1 MFTVKAPHEEVD
13 EAGEDAFLNSRLTD
27 LEWRQIERFTHETL
41 IQRGERAARGGKE
54 KAA

>member
-41 IQRGERAARGGKE
+41 TTEAFAFAMLQRHQ
-54 KAA
+54 